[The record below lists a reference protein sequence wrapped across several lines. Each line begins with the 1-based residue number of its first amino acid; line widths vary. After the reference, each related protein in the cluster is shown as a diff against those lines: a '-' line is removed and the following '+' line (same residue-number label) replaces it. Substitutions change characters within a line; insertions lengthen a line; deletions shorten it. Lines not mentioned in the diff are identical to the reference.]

1 MTPKLTSKQA
11 SFVKM
16 MKDGDEYERRGFEL
30 LLKREDFETFFDT
43 LESEGLFDPS
53 RNPGP
58 AEADKPGYYW
68 VPPWRPLPYLE
79 AIAKR
84 ADEKGDL
91 ALAQKVTTVI
101 RRVSEARDTDGK
113 ATANYHTWSSFAR
126 MLATLPRVV
135 VTAELV
141 DLIEIWLGGRF
152 NNSLVGHSLAS
163 ITLKR
168 FLSSIDPAD
177 WKKAS
182 RILYHCTTIRL
193 AEVDLN
199 ADISKKEVRT
209 AVDDYW
215 LKALVK
221 SHSAELGRK
230 CRSEAVDIFK
240 ARLKTV
246 YAQNA
251 EGRQTWLLRPA
262 IEDHAQNYDWRNAEN
277 IFVNG
282 MRDTLSG
289 WLDIDPLS
297 AGSYVVDMLDD
308 GAEIVERVGLYFLD
322 KHFSQLRS
330 SIAKAIKLPFFDMGH
345 HHELY
350 HLLKNHF
357 ANFPPAVQSATLDV
371 IRNFVLPDRE
381 EDSVR
386 IRKRNQL
393 LWLEAITGKGLAE
406 ADQLYKEL
414 KQDQSLGT
422 LGPHPDFIGY
432 HESRFGP
439 GPAAFSTA
447 ELVAMLEGGI
457 IIERLN
463 AFVPGSFWDG
473 PTKRALADAVAEA
486 VEAAPLAFLEKL
498 NTFLNAEPA
507 YRYAVI
513 AGYKK
518 LWDKWDGKDSSFD
531 WTTGWRALI
540 AFFEPL
546 LNAPD
551 LWEDEASEEKALTPT
566 RNWIPP
572 LISDFFVAG
581 TRDDKKAFAA
591 EFLPR
596 TLALIKIL
604 LGRSSPQEEAKEY
617 DALTRAIN
625 SSRGKAIEALVN
637 YGLRTCRLADHATQG
652 HMRAWEELRPIFDA
666 ERDACRNANFEFS
679 ALAGSYI
686 ANLHYMS
693 ADWLAESFKAI
704 FPVEYPT
711 NCLSAL
717 DGLAYAPP
725 MEPIYRQLVESGV
738 LMWALRREEIG
749 EHARENLT
757 QRMCLAYLWKKDDL
771 NSPQFSYLFD
781 NDRVDVIQIAS
792 RWFWAIS
799 NQELTEEQKD
809 SILHFWDRCVA
820 WSKTTTIDPANILSS
835 LSLLACYLTSVGPR
849 ELVWLLAVA
858 PHVSRDYN
866 ADQLIEELERLSDTS
881 PVEVGQVLFAVLT
894 NHHPSYDGDDKLK
907 KLLTKLAANP
917 RTRAT
922 AILCLDRVRDLPG
935 MIQLYAQLGADKA
948 TSRAD

>member
-1 MTPKLTSKQA
+1 LTTKLTSKQA

-30 LLKREDFETFFDT
+30 LLKREDFGTFFDT

-91 ALAQKVTTVI
+91 ALAQKVAIVI
-101 RRVSEARDTDGK
+101 RRVSEARGTDGK
-113 ATANYHTWSSFAR
+113 ATDNYHTWSAFAR

-135 VTAELV
+135 VTAELI
-141 DLIEIWLGGRF
+141 DLIEVWLGGRF
-152 NNSLVGHSLAS
+152 DNALVGHSLAS

-168 FLSSIDPAD
+168 FLSSIDPTD
-177 WKKAS
+177 WSKAS
-182 RILYHCTTIRL
+182 RILYHCTAIRL
-193 AEVDLN
+193 VDVELN
-199 ADISKKEVRT
+199 ADMSKKEVRT

-215 LKALVK
+215 LKELVK
-221 SHSAELGRK
+221 SYAAELGKK
-230 CRSEAVDIFK
+230 CRREAVDIFK
-240 ARLKTV
+240 VRLKTV
-246 YAQNA
+246 FAQNA

-282 MRDTLSG
+282 LRDTLAS
-289 WLDIDPLS
+289 WLDSDPLS

-322 KHFSQLRS
+322 KRFSQLKS
-330 SIAKAIKLPFFDMGH
+330 AIAKAIKLPFFDMGH

-350 HLLKNHF
+350 HLLTNHF
-357 ANFPPAVQSATLDV
+357 AEFPPAVQSATLDT
-371 IRNFVLPDRE
+371 IRHFALPDRK
-381 EDSVR
+381 EDSER

-393 LWLEAITGKGLAE
+393 LWLSTIAGQGLAE
-406 ADQLYKEL
+406 ADGWYNEL
-414 KQDQSLGT
+414 KGDQSLGK

-447 ELVAMLEGGI
+447 ELIAMLEGGI

-463 AFVPGSFWDG
+463 AFVPGDFWDG
-473 PTKRALADAVAEA
+473 PTKRALTDAVAEA

-498 NTFLNAEPA
+498 NSFLNAEPA
-507 YRYAVI
+507 YRYAII

-518 LWDKWDGKDSSFD
+518 LWDKWDGKDSTLD
-531 WTTGWRALI
+531 WTSVWRALI
-540 AFFEPL
+540 DFFEPL
-546 LNAPD
+546 LNDPD
-551 LWEDEASEEKALTPT
+551 LWEGETPEDKTLTPT
-566 RNWIPP
+566 RDWIPP
-572 LISDFFVAG
+572 LISEFFIAG
-581 TRDDKKAFAA
+581 TRDDKKAYAA
-591 EFLPR
+591 EVLPQ
-596 TLALIKIL
+596 TLELIKIL
-604 LGRSSPQEEAKEY
+604 LEKSPPQEEAKEY
-617 DALTRAIN
+617 DALTCAIN

-637 YGLRTCRLADHATQG
+637 YGLRTCRLADQATQG
-652 HMRAWEELRPIFDA
+652 HRRAWEDLQPIFDA

-693 ADWLAESFKAI
+693 ADWLADSFKAI
-704 FPVEYPT
+704 FPVEYPA

-738 LMWALRREEIG
+738 LGWALRRGEIG
-749 EHARENLT
+749 EHALENLT

-781 NDRVDVIQIAS
+781 NDRVDAIRIAG
-792 RWFWAIS
+792 RWFWSIS
-799 NQELTEEQKD
+799 NQELTK
-809 SILHFWDRCVA
+809 SRRRRSCFFGIAVWCGAR
-820 WSKTTTIDPANILSS
+820 
-835 LSLLACYLTSVGPR
+835 PR
-849 ELVWLLAVA
+849 KPIPPTFF
-858 PHVSRDYN
+858 PH
-866 ADQLIEELERLSDTS
+866 
-881 PVEVGQVLFAVLT
+881 
-894 NHHPSYDGDDKLK
+894 
-907 KLLTKLAANP
+907 
-917 RTRAT
+917 
-922 AILCLDRVRDLPG
+922 
-935 MIQLYAQLGADKA
+935 
-948 TSRAD
+948 